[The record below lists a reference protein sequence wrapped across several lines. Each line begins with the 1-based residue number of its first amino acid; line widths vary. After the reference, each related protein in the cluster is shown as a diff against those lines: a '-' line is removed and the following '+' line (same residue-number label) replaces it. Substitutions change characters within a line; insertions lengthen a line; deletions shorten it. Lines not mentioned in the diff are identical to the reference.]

1 MTFSLIW
8 TALSFTNIV
17 LLQGV
22 INNRVIEQRNEEMGS
37 VSVYEI
43 FFIRIPLTLGGGS
56 KYKDFA
62 FLLRITNFTHT
73 CTHALALT
81 KS

>member
-8 TALSFTNIV
+8 TALSFTNIF

-22 INNRVIEQRNEEMGS
+22 INRVIEQRNEEMGS
-37 VSVYEI
+37 TSMYEI
-43 FFIRIPLTLGGGS
+43 FFIRTPSGPKGRGS
-56 KYKDFA
+56 NYTSVA

-73 CTHALALT
+73 CTHML
-81 KS
+81 